1 MDNKKIKVIL
11 NEATVADY
19 YELERI
25 FNLENIKSE
34 IVTQNTDGTEMG
46 IGFNEFIVLLP
57 LLTPFVIQFRK
68 VLVAYFKYKKP
79 LNKKTMITLEYNGKK
94 LIIESENEAMPSVDE
109 FMTFL
114 GKDTKEISVDESCKQ
129 GVFE

>member
-1 MDNKKIKVIL
+1 MDNNKIKVIL

-25 FNLENIKSE
+25 FNSGNIKSE

-46 IGFNEFIVLLP
+46 IGFNELIVLLP

-68 VLVAYFKYKKP
+68 ILVAYFKYKKP
-79 LNKKTMITLEYNGKK
+79 LNKKTTITLEYNGKK
-94 LIIESENEAMPSVDE
+94 LKIESDNEAMPSVDE
-109 FMTFL
+109 FMIFF
-114 GKDTKEISVDESCKQ
+114 GKDTKNMSMDESCK
-129 GVFE
+129 